1 MSFTY
6 LVFYA
11 CSYAIMFM
19 VLGTAIHLIK
29 AIFKGYQPME
39 QYTFELYGAVGA
51 FVGIILY
58 MVRV

>member
-1 MSFTY
+1 
-6 LVFYA
+6 
-11 CSYAIMFM
+11 MFM